1 MVSEGKLLIMQDV
14 PFKEGT
20 PRGTMRFFG
29 AFNGN
34 AANLAEIALK
44 KRIEKCVAS
53 LTRNV
58 GNATRVTDMVVEWEN
73 GCFSIQAYNSM
84 EDALETLER
93 DNLTEMT
100 RYSAIQTLKALLD
113 VRYSDIQKELPQLE
127 KEDYS
132 RIREY
137 AFNVFCEVAF
147 TANK

>member
-1 MVSEGKLLIMQDV
+1 MVSDGKLLIMTEV

-20 PRGTMRFFG
+20 PRGTIRFFG

-58 GNATRVTDMVVEWEN
+58 GNATRVTDMVVEWEDWR
-73 GCFSIQAYNSM
+73 FSLPAYNSM
-84 EDALETLER
+84 EEALER
-93 DNLTEMT
+93 KNLTEMT

-113 VRYSDIQKELPQLE
+113 VSTRKVVSTRKRGVHKNQ
-127 KEDYS
+127 
-132 RIREY
+132 RIH
-137 AFNVFCEVAF
+137 FQCVL
-147 TANK
+147 